1 VLAVGGRRT
10 RGSRTRRRRRR
21 QRRAA
26 RPSPWPRPGPAPR
39 WRPAAEAV
47 RQRETDDVR
56 RTHAH
61 IGGVQKVVQAWWYVH
76 THAGSGERAGE
87 RTVVMMP
94 TMVPRKMASSFHALS
109 ATPTGAGMNHTISP
123 TPTEMASAFMSAPRG
138 AGAGTGAGTG
148 AGVDAAAATWRR
160 PARATL
166 TVCAPSHAHA
176 SVSCVRVYDLQAHA
190 RSPRTWV
197 RGCGLAAT
205 GIQCRPSSFPTGA
218 EGPPQRSNRL
228 TSGRLRRGAA
238 MQIACATCRVC
249 RG

>member
-190 RSPRTWV
+190 RSFHPELGYADVGWPRPASN
-197 RGCGLAAT
+197 AARRRF
-205 GIQCRPSSFPTGA
+205 QPVPRAPPT
-218 EGPPQRSNRL
+218 
-228 TSGRLRRGAA
+228 
-238 MQIACATCRVC
+238 I
-249 RG
+249 